1 MIGDRVDLYIA
12 VLLLIVVSISVASAE
27 SVNSLSN
34 IYYYVIYD
42 PVDNSG
48 LLVVNI
54 TIVASEPYQLDLPIN
69 VFTEDASLEY
79 LGYNYTG
86 DLKVIGLGY
95 SNESRVISGYVYG
108 AGTLTLTFNVSNVL
122 DELLGAY
129 SLYIDTTPLEVFTKN
144 ISVDFIVV
152 GPCNVTFVEPRR
164 GFNNYVKGENTVLEF
179 NGAGYWFVV
188 FQLEISEVT
197 QTTSAPTGKPSE
209 GYTVLLYLSLALAV
223 VIASLIL
230 VFAYYRRRRAGLVVE
245 RIDYTRDDA
254 TRLIIKALKDAGEK
268 GLLQSEIARIT
279 GLPKSSISRRVR
291 RLEEEGFVEVKRV
304 GKYSYVYLTSKGL
317 ELAKKISGK

>member
-1 MIGDRVDLYIA
+1 MIGDRVDLYVAI
-12 VLLLIVVSISVASAE
+12 LLLIVVSTSVASAE
-27 SVNSLSN
+27 SVNSLSS

-48 LLVVNI
+48 LLIVNI

-69 VFTEDASLEY
+69 VFTEDASFEY

-108 AGTLTLTFNVSNVL
+108 GGTLTLTFNVSNAL

-129 SLYIDTTPLEVFTKN
+129 SLYIDTTPLKEFTKN
-144 ISVDFIVV
+144 ISVDFVIV
-152 GPCNVTFVEPRR
+152 GPCNIISVEPRR
-164 GFNNYVKGENTVLEF
+164 DFNEYVKGENTILEF
-179 NGAGYWFVV
+179 NGFGYWFVV
-188 FQLEISEVT
+188 FQLELSEIT
-197 QTTSAPTGKPSE
+197 QTTSE

-223 VIASLIL
+223 VIASLIP
-230 VFAYYRRRRAGLVVE
+230 VFAYYRRRRAVLVVE

-291 RLEEEGFVEVKRV
+291 RLEEEGFVKVKRV

-317 ELAKKISGK
+317 DLAKKILGK